1 MNTIRIGYKTSYG
14 KKMERDSYVYTPSE
28 AEQKGIVYKYWRD
41 VSIEKGDYVITD
53 DEFVVEVLAVSKRR
67 NKKGEWVQL
76 IVRTP
81 IQTAYADAK
90 FKNKLT
96 TKEVSSS
103 VFMNGDRFRS
113 ESKRGLTSQQKE
125 FAILVASGIDPYM
138 ACKRAYNVQSGK
150 NTKQM
155 LSRLLSNDK
164 IQEMI
169 VGLMQK
175 SLVEVGINESFLAE
189 KLKDIIED
197 DNPRDRLPAVMFAGK
212 LLEQNSKQL
221 DKPVCADFTEVK
233 EGVPTDSNLRVLASG
248 GK

>member
-1 MNTIRIGYKTSYG
+1 MNTFRIGYKTSYG
-14 KKMERDSYVYTPSE
+14 KRKERDSFVYTLSE
-28 AEQKGIVYKYWRD
+28 AEREGILYKYWRD
-41 VSIEKGDYVITD
+41 TSIEKGNYVLTD

-81 IQTAYADAK
+81 TQTAYADVK

-96 TKEVSSS
+96 TKEVLSS

-113 ESKRGLTSQQKE
+113 ESKRGLTGQQKE
-125 FAILVASGIDPYM
+125 FAILTASGIDPYI
-138 ACKRAYNVQSGK
+138 ACRKVYNVQSGK

-155 LSRLLSNDK
+155 VSRLLSNDK

-169 VGLMQK
+169 VSLMQK
-175 SLVEVGINESFLAE
+175 SLADVGINESFLAE
-189 KLKDIIED
+189 QLLNIIED
-197 DNPRDRLPAVMFAGK
+197 NNPRDRLPAVMFAGK
-212 LLEQNSKQL
+212 LLEQSDKQL

-233 EGVPTDSNLRVLASG
+233 NGVPSDNNLRVLAG
-248 GK
+248 GDK